1 METMSPLESLDA
13 FVVSASRAFCSPLAI
28 FIQIQ
33 VALLALFYCTFAPVL
48 HPCFVPDSLNL
59 SNAVAEGCKLLGSGA
74 VKATRFLWQFPT
86 ARLLLLFYLVFCA
99 SFLDGSATSP
109 SDLFEVVDRRAKLV
123 VGENPEEQS
132 NFQSLASNGRGSQTK
147 RTRLKAKAQKRLSSN
162 ETPKTVDTSSEL
174 NSSETSQLNVVP
186 DKDGA
191 GLTIETDGIIPSNSN
206 AQTSNE
212 QQPNVENDG
221 SVPNSSKS
229 ESILSEEVK
238 DSVVHEELPVIVPD
252 VEAIE
257 YLHQLQMPDVQGLEI
272 VHEDPPVDTSQ
283 DFRMRDAGIS
293 AKIEQEGHHSVSV
306 DTPNGVDTPL
316 KDADPKAQG
325 LLKTAISTGQSK
337 EARLARVC
345 AGLSSR
351 LQEYKSENAQLEE
364 LLVAE
369 RELSRSSEARIKQL
383 QRDISAAKSEVIKVE
398 SNMADALAAKNS
410 EIEALVSSVD
420 ALKKQA
426 ALSEGN
432 LASSQ
437 ALREELTSV
446 ERRAE
451 EERAAHNSTKMA
463 AMERQVELEHRA
475 MEASTA
481 LARIQRTAD
490 ERTGKAAEL
499 EHKVALMEVECASL
513 NQELQDLEARAR
525 RGQKKSPEEANQMIQ
540 MQAWQEEVERA
551 RQGQRDAE
559 SKLSSLEASSLL
571 WALWLYMFCLLSSLI
586 MKVKQIRLFISII
599 SNRFQNILD
608 CHRPRLIV
616 DGLSSAIY
624 RRKSI
629 NNEPRA
635 VTCIEDE
642 ETVSP
647 DNSKEEGVDV
657 RVVPRCRPFTKEE
670 SINNEPQAVTCI
682 ENEVAVSP
690 DNGPRVFSPKK
701 VSGLEEIFM
710 FDKVFGPSAQQIDIF
725 KAVLPIV
732 NEVFEGFNCTII
744 SYGHTSSGKSYTM
757 EGDYDRSKIGC
768 NGELPQKAGVIPRAV
783 KQIFDKLEHQ
793 AAKCTVKVTFLELYS
808 EEITDLLA
816 PEEIPRVPV
825 EDRQKKQLL
834 LVEDGKGGA
843 LVKCLV
849 EEIVTSAGQVFDLL
863 EQGWSHTLFSI
874 TIHTVE
880 ATPDGERIIK
890 CGTLNLVDLAG
901 AREGHSREVEKINK
915 SFLTLGRVINAL
927 VEHLKHIPYR
937 HSTLT
942 RLLRDSLGGETKT
955 CIIATVSPSVHC
967 REETLKTLKYAHRA
981 LDIRNMAKVNC
992 PFASVALKRSMDQV
1006 FNNQLILYKILRY
1019 VVYVNDF
1026 RSMAWARTVCSSW
1039 CFTLHVIEKRRNL
1052 VGRPDS
1058 RSLLLKLQLLWEY
1071 FYYLTSKAGFIHD

>member
-1 METMSPLESLDA
+1 M
-13 FVVSASRAFCSPLAI
+13 ASWLRA
-28 FIQIQ
+28 
-33 VALLALFYCTFAPVL
+33 
-48 HPCFVPDSLNL
+48 
-59 SNAVAEGCKLLGSGA
+59 AE
-74 VKATRFLWQFPT
+74 
-86 ARLLLLFYLVFCA
+86 
-99 SFLDGSATSP
+99 
-109 SDLFEVVDRRAKLV
+109 DLFEVVDRRAKLV

-132 NFQSLASNGRGSQTK
+132 NFQSPASNGRGSHTK

-174 NSSETSQLNVVP
+174 NSSETSQPNVVP

-191 GLTIETDGIIPSNSN
+191 GLTIETDGIFPSNSN

-221 SVPNSSKS
+221 SIPSSSKS

-252 VEAIE
+252 VEAIASTSNGE
-257 YLHQLQMPDVQGLEI
+257 LVNEDSSDVLERVSSSQPDVQGVEI

-316 KDADPKAQG
+316 KDADPKVESHSDQKKQQDHKADTSLTKVQDQLEEAQG

-432 LASSQ
+432 LASLQANMESIMRNRELTETRMMQ

-490 ERTGKAAEL
+490 ERTAKAAEL

-525 RGQKKSPEEANQMIQ
+525 RGQKKSPEEANQMI
-540 MQAWQEEVERA
+540 QAWQEEVERA

-586 MKVKQIRLFISII
+586 MKADVQKLRVEMAAMKRDAEHYSRQEHMELEKRYRELTDLLYYKQTQLETMASEKAAAEFQLEKEMKRLQETQVETERIRASRRASSSWEEDTDIKALEPLPLYHRHMVGASMQLQKAAKLLDSGAVRATRFLWRYPTARLLLLFYLV
-599 SNRFQNILD
+599 FVHLFLMYLL
-608 CHRPRLIV
+608 HRLQ
-616 DGLSSAIY
+616 
-624 RRKSI
+624 
-629 NNEPRA
+629 E
-635 VTCIEDE
+635 
-642 ETVSP
+642 
-647 DNSKEEGVDV
+647 
-657 RVVPRCRPFTKEE
+657 
-670 SINNEPQAVTCI
+670 QADSFDSR
-682 ENEVAVSP
+682 EVAVSM
-690 DNGPRVFSPKK
+690 
-701 VSGLEEIFM
+701 GLAN
-710 FDKVFGPSAQQIDIF
+710 PT
-725 KAVLPIV
+725 LP
-732 NEVFEGFNCTII
+732 
-744 SYGHTSSGKSYTM
+744 
-757 EGDYDRSKIGC
+757 
-768 NGELPQKAGVIPRAV
+768 
-783 KQIFDKLEHQ
+783 
-793 AAKCTVKVTFLELYS
+793 
-808 EEITDLLA
+808 
-816 PEEIPRVPV
+816 
-825 EDRQKKQLL
+825 
-834 LVEDGKGGA
+834 
-843 LVKCLV
+843 
-849 EEIVTSAGQVFDLL
+849 
-863 EQGWSHTLFSI
+863 
-874 TIHTVE
+874 
-880 ATPDGERIIK
+880 
-890 CGTLNLVDLAG
+890 
-901 AREGHSREVEKINK
+901 
-915 SFLTLGRVINAL
+915 
-927 VEHLKHIPYR
+927 
-937 HSTLT
+937 
-942 RLLRDSLGGETKT
+942 
-955 CIIATVSPSVHC
+955 
-967 REETLKTLKYAHRA
+967 
-981 LDIRNMAKVNC
+981 
-992 PFASVALKRSMDQV
+992 
-1006 FNNQLILYKILRY
+1006 
-1019 VVYVNDF
+1019 
-1026 RSMAWARTVCSSW
+1026 
-1039 CFTLHVIEKRRNL
+1039 
-1052 VGRPDS
+1052 
-1058 RSLLLKLQLLWEY
+1058 
-1071 FYYLTSKAGFIHD
+1071 